1 MSEFLN
7 NSPTKDKK
15 VPIIEYRIVEQETL
29 LVDQV
34 FNMLFEMVEN
44 QEKTRI

>member
-7 NSPTKDKK
+7 DSPIEERK
-15 VPIIEYRIVEQETL
+15 VPIIEYHMVEKETL

-44 QEKTRI
+44 QDKD

>member
-1 MSEFLN
+1 MSEILN
-7 NSPTKDKK
+7 DSPTKDKK
-15 VPIIEYRIVEQETL
+15 VPIIEYHMVEKETL

-44 QEKTRI
+44 QDKN

>member
-1 MSEFLN
+1 MSEILN
-7 NSPTKDKK
+7 DSPTEDKK
-15 VPIIEYRIVEQETL
+15 IPIIEYRMVEKETL

-44 QEKTRI
+44 QDKN